1 MNMRAN
7 LIPRFNVDYSF
18 SDLVQGIRSLHSTEA
33 AVDSLVSVFDKKK
46 FYFMNRGRSAL
57 YVILKS
63 LNLPKGSKIGV
74 PLYSCTVVFDAII
87 AAGFSPCFIDIG
99 LETYT
104 LDPLDLENKIDA
116 LAAVV
121 VIHTFGR
128 PADMDA
134 IKKVAKNIPIIEDCA
149 HSMLSEYKGRVTGT
163 IGDAAF
169 FSLEKYISAGGGGM
183 IIVNRDK
190 DTEVFDA
197 AIRSLPCPSSFEEIK
212 HIFSTYL
219 FSLLYHAPWYGLL
232 ALPLG
237 TYVEKK
243 VDLTGKTGFKV
254 AKQIRRSDL
263 GVFLN
268 KFNGFRAI
276 VELQRKNSQML
287 LDEIKDTSLI
297 LPSEQDNTW
306 WNHYLLPLRFESR
319 NQRDRA
325 HKKLMKLG
333 VDSAKLFSKTP
344 EKARLSYGYLGDCE
358 KTEELSDTI
367 LTVPNYYTLSEDQ
380 ILNVAKSIK
389 LVVGAI

>member
-1 MNMRAN
+1 MIHPN
-7 LIPRFNVDYSF
+7 LIPRFNIDYSLY
-18 SDLVQGIRSLHSTEA
+18 DLKVGIRSLSSIELA
-33 AVDSLVSVFDKKK
+33 FDSLVETFGEYN
-46 FYFMNRGRSAL
+46 FYFTNRGRSSL
-57 YVILKS
+57 YIILKS

-87 AAGFSPCFIDIG
+87 AAGFSPCFIDID

-149 HSMLSEYKGRVTGT
+149 HSLLSEYKGKVTGT
-163 IGDAAF
+163 MGDAAF

-197 AIRSLPCPSSFEEIK
+197 AIRSLPCSSSFEEIK
-212 HIFSTYL
+212 HLFSTYL
-219 FSLLYHAPWYGLL
+219 FSLLYHTPWYGLL

-243 VDLTGKTGFKV
+243 VDLTGKTGFKA

-268 KFNGFRAI
+268 KLNDFRDK

-319 NQRDRA
+319 KQRDKA
-325 HKKLMKLG
+325 HKKLLALG

-358 KTEELSDTI
+358 KTESCADTI
-367 LTVPNYYTLSEDQ
+367 LIIPNHYTLQ
-380 ILNVAKSIK
+380 YKALNHIADSINK
-389 LVVGAI
+389 LEG

>member
-1 MNMRAN
+1 MIHPN
-7 LIPRFNVDYSF
+7 LIPRFNIDYSLY
-18 SDLVQGIRSLHSTEA
+18 DLKVGIRSLSSIELA
-33 AVDSLVSVFDKKK
+33 FDSLVETFGEYN
-46 FYFMNRGRSAL
+46 FYFTNRGRSSL
-57 YVILKS
+57 YIILKS

-87 AAGFSPCFIDIG
+87 AAGFSPCFIDID

-149 HSMLSEYKGRVTGT
+149 HSLLSEYKGKVTGT

-197 AIRSLPCPSSFEEIK
+197 AIRSLPCSSSFEEIK

-243 VDLTGKTGFKV
+243 VDLTGKTGFKA

-297 LPSEQDNTW
+297 LPSEQDDTW

-319 NQRDRA
+319 KQRDKA

-367 LTVPNYYTLSEDQ
+367 LTVPTHYSLPHTDLKRVINC
-380 ILNVAKSIK
+380 INRI
-389 LVVGAI
+389 

>member
-18 SDLVQGIRSLHSTEA
+18 SDLLQGIRSLHSTEA

-46 FYFMNRGRSAL
+46 FYFTNRGRSAL

-87 AAGFSPCFIDIG
+87 AAGFSPCFIDID
-99 LETYT
+99 LENYT
-104 LDPLDLENKIDA
+104 LDPLDLERKIDD
-116 LAAVV
+116 LVAVV
-121 VIHTFGR
+121 VVHTFGR

-134 IKKVAKNIPIIEDCA
+134 IKKIAKGIPIIEDCA

-183 IIVNRDK
+183 IIVNSG
-190 DTEVFDA
+190 DA
-197 AIRSLPCPSSFEEIK
+197 ANFDKTLGLLSAQSKPGEAK
-212 HIFSTYL
+212 HLLTAYL
-219 FSLLYHAPWYGLL
+219 FSLLYQAPWYGML

-237 TYVEKK
+237 RQLEKK
-243 VDLTGKTGFKV
+243 VDLTGKSGFKT

-268 KFNGFRAI
+268 KIGGFKRL

-287 LDEIKDTSLI
+287 LDEIKDLSLI
-297 LPSEQDNTW
+297 LPSEQDDTW
-306 WNHYLLPLRFESR
+306 WNHYLLPLRFESKK
-319 NQRDRA
+319 QRDRA

-344 EKARLSYGYLGDCE
+344 EKARLSYGYLGGCE
-358 KTEELSDTI
+358 KTEDLSDTI
-367 LTVPNYYTLSEDQ
+367 LTVPNYYTLSEAQ